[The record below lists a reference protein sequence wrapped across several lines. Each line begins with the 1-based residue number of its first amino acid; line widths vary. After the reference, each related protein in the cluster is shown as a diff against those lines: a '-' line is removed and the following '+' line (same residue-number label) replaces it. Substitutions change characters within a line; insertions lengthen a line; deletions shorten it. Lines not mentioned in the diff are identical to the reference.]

1 MKRFFSL
8 ILVLVVLLSLSVT
21 TFASEAYKPKTVKLE
36 YNPDTFTFSVPE
48 GVNIYV
54 GDTVILDYMKCNIV
68 SSIEC
73 SDDFLQ
79 VFPSQFDIKINN
91 KVVGGFWYSS
101 TIVFDSE
108 KFLSSCSGYLND
120 SISYPD
126 LSIETPGH
134 VIIKVLK
141 WHFDYK
147 GSNDEFTKPEDI
159 PLPVIAE
166 FDLKHPSA
174 RFGDNCYSFMGGV
187 FSLISELVKTIVKF
201 PLILV
206 FVVMSLVG
214 LGIGI
219 FCRFKK

>member
-1 MKRFFSL
+1 LKRFLSVF
-8 ILVLVVLLSLSVT
+8 LVLAVLLSLSVT
-21 TFASEAYKPKTVKLE
+21 TFAAEAYTPKTVKLE
-36 YNPDTFTFSVPE
+36 YNPDTYTFYVPK
-48 GVNIYV
+48 GVNVYV

-68 SSIEC
+68 DSTEYV
-73 SDDFLQ
+73 DYYLQ
-79 VFPSQFDIKINN
+79 IFPSDLVIKIND
-91 KVVGGFWYSS
+91 KTVGGFWYSS

-120 SISYPD
+120 YPG

-134 VIIKVLK
+134 VEIKVAK

-147 GSNDEFTKPEDI
+147 GGNDEFTKPEDI

-166 FDLKHPSA
+166 FELKHPAA
-174 RFGDNCYSFMGGV
+174 RFGDNCVGFMGGV

-219 FCRFKK
+219 FCRVKK